1 MRHRF
6 HGQQWLASPIE
17 RVFAFFANPAN
28 LPRLMPAAQKA
39 RVEEAILV
47 APSALA
53 GEQVRPVAA
62 GTGSR
67 ITISF
72 RPVPPLPLRM
82 PWDAVIVDFEWNLT
96 FCDEQRPRGP
106 FHYWRHRHT
115 VTPEAQ
121 GGIAGTRIDD
131 DVEYELPLGVLG
143 DAANSI
149 FVARQIRAIFDFRQK
164 RLVELLAGARSV

>member
-6 HGQQWLASPIE
+6 HGQQWLALPIE
-17 RVFAFFANPAN
+17 SVFAFFANPAN
-28 LPRLMPAAQKA
+28 LPRLMPEWQNA
-39 RVEEAILV
+39 RVDEAIFV
-47 APSALA
+47 APPALA
-53 GEQVRPVAA
+53 YEQERPRVA

-72 RPVPPLPLRM
+72 RPLPLLPLRM
-82 PWDAVIVDFEWNLT
+82 RWDAEIVDFEWNVT

-106 FHYWRHRHT
+106 FRYWRHRHT

-121 GGIAGTRIDD
+121 HGISGTRIAD
-131 DVEYELPLGVLG
+131 DVEYELPLGLLG
-143 DAANSI
+143 DAANII

-164 RLVELLAGARSV
+164 RLVELFAVAQSV